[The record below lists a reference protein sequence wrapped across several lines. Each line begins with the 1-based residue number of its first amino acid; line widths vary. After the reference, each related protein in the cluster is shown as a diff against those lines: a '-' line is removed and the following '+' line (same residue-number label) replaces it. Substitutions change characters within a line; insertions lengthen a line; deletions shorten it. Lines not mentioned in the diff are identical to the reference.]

1 MITHIRKI
9 YKGNYFIPSMV
20 RYRKINL
27 YGARYVVELM
37 KTDMTDLNL
46 TVGDLV
52 DLDDIVKKK
61 IKKIEVEK

>member
-1 MITHIRKI
+1 
-9 YKGNYFIPSMV
+9 MV